1 MQAGEEYRSQGKR
14 GAQDP
19 KKKKKRESK
28 TGTNT
33 SNLKKKKKK
42 HTLASFRLNKM
53 FIFVCSHEYD

>member
-1 MQAGEEYRSQGKR
+1 MQAGEEYRSQGKS

-42 HTLASFRLNKM
+42 KTHVGNIPFK
-53 FIFVCSHEYD
+53 

>member
-42 HTLASFRLNKM
+42 KKTHVGIIPFK
-53 FIFVCSHEYD
+53 